1 MDFGITSKEIKGY
14 QFGFSVTNIFGRINW
29 KWCTGLE
36 FTRFPKLPIRV
47 GVSFG
52 GKDHRQL
59 SFGSGYHA
67 GFIHLDWALG
77 LNHGLWFTT
86 AKGIDF
92 SFVVYTTGRRKE
104 HKQ

>member
-1 MDFGITSKEIKGY
+1 MNQLAYSFAFPISDFFVG
-14 QFGFSVTNIFGRINW
+14 
-29 KWCTGLE
+29 
-36 FTRFPKLPIRV
+36 FTRSPKLPIRI

-86 AKGIDF
+86 ARGIDF

-104 HKQ
+104 SKQ